1 MKGLE
6 NKMNKM
12 IEQIKE
18 IHPKAI
24 CIYKIGAFCHVY
36 NRDAQII
43 SFLFDYKLKELGES
57 HKECGFPI
65 ETAGKVTAKLQNSS
79 ISYLIIDR
87 RNNYDVDEKE
97 DYKEN
102 NKYDKV
108 YEKARKYVNCKKR
121 INSISQYLKDNIENE
136 NISKILAKVEA
147 VIYEN

>member
-1 MKGLE
+1 
-6 NKMNKM
+6 MNKM